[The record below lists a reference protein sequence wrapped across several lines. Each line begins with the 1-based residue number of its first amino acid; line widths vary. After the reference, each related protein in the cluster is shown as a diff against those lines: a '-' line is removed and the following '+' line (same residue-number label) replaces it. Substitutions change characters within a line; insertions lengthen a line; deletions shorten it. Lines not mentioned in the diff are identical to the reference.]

1 MKRLIITAVAA
12 LCAAGSAQAQMG
24 PRPNP
29 DLDRDGRVTLA
40 EFRKSHA
47 DGMLARFDANKDGK
61 LVRSELKP
69 LAGMTPPAGGPGAG
83 RGDRMWE
90 RLDANKDGA
99 VSRAEMDALAKVRF
113 ERGDTNKDGWLSKG
127 EILTLRQ
134 NRGRDAG

>member
-1 MKRLIITAVAA
+1 MKRLIIVAAA

-24 PRPNP
+24 QRPNP
-29 DLDRDGRVTLA
+29 DLDRDGKVTLA
-40 EFRKSHA
+40 EFRKSQA
-47 DGMLARFDANKDGK
+47 DGMLSRFDADKDGK
-61 LVRSELKP
+61 IARAELKP
-69 LAGMTPPAGGPGAG
+69 PAGMTPPGGEG
-83 RGDRMWE
+83 RGERMWD

-99 VSRAEMDALAKVRF
+99 ISRAEMDAAAKFRF